1 MTSSLYSI
9 ASTLIAM
16 SPPEGQAEG
25 PLGSLSAFVPIIL
38 IFVIFYFLLIRPQQK
53 RQKDHQS
60 MVEALKKGD
69 QVVTAGGIHGTV
81 TSVAENLA
89 TVEIAQNVKIKVTK
103 SSIAVVKRED
113 QPNAPK

>member
-1 MTSSLYSI
+1 MTPTLYSI
-9 ASTLIAM
+9 AAALTAM
-16 SPPEGQAEG
+16 TPPEGQAEG

-53 RQKDHQS
+53 RQKEHQN
-60 MVEALKKGD
+60 MVNELKKGD
-69 QVVTAGGIHGTV
+69 QVITAGGIHGIV

-113 QPNAPK
+113 QPS

>member
-1 MTSSLYSI
+1 MTFTLYSI
-9 ASTLIAM
+9 ATALTAM
-16 SPPEGQAEG
+16 TPPEGQAEG

-53 RQKDHQS
+53 RQKEHRN
-60 MVEALKKGD
+60 MVESLKKGD

-113 QPNAPK
+113 QPN